1 MRRGDASVGSF
12 LGGGTGHP
20 ASRLMTQ
27 MDAPG
32 EAASAIPGGKT
43 VAKFREQF
51 SKKEW
56 KKCCGKGCKKCDVH
70 NAYLDEFGKKAGWK
84 KFQKDHDKMH

>member
-1 MRRGDASVGSF
+1 
-12 LGGGTGHP
+12 
-20 ASRLMTQ
+20 MT
-27 MDAPG
+27 
-32 EAASAIPGGKT
+32 
-43 VAKFREQF
+43 KFREQF
-51 SKKEW
+51 ARKQW